1 MAVGT
6 TAASLQV
13 LISDTTAL
21 ATASSDGT
29 SNGNLL
35 NIHSIRGTTGA
46 ENGWTQIISAHG
58 TLLTSTLSEEKAAS
72 ARDQQARAA
81 RENVSGVD
89 LDVEAAELLR
99 MQQNRSE
106 AHTSEPQSLIRI
118 SYTGYC
124 LKKQT
129 TYLHI

>member
-89 LDVEAAELLR
+89 LDVEAA
-99 MQQNRSE
+99 RSE
-106 AHTSEPQSLIRI
+106 EHTSELQSLMRS
-118 SYTGYC
+118 SYAVFC
-124 LKKQT
+124 LKKKKKPQ
-129 TYLHI
+129 

>member
-1 MAVGT
+1 MNNWHQGGFTVSGAAGGAIMAVGT

-46 ENGWTQIISAHG
+46 ENGWTQIIRAHG
-58 TLLTSTLSEEKAAS
+58 TLLTSNLSEEKAA
-72 ARDQQARAA
+72 
-81 RENVSGVD
+81 
-89 LDVEAAELLR
+89 
-99 MQQNRSE
+99 RSE
-106 AHTSEPQSLIRI
+106 EHKSELQ
-118 SYTGYC
+118 
-124 LKKQT
+124 
-129 TYLHI
+129 